1 MINSYLK
8 TQTNIQKLIE
18 QSLWGARQNQNT
30 SRAAPN
36 VSSAPIV
43 TLVDRIIQSALAL
56 RASDIHLDPAE
67 NQVRVRLRI
76 DGRLSELPPALPLE
90 LKDILLARI
99 KVMAQLDT
107 TVHHLPLDG
116 RITYP
121 FHDGSIDIRVSTM
134 PVLDGEKIVL
144 RLLNRE
150 QHLRTLEELDFSPAN
165 MTLFR
170 RWCHAPYGLILN
182 VGPVNSGKTTS
193 LYAALNL
200 LNSPEK
206 NIVTIEDPVE
216 YYLPGINQVQVNTK
230 VGLSFARGLR
240 ALLRQD
246 PDICM
251 VGEIRDEETAEIAVR
266 AALTGRLLFTTL
278 HTGNAAGAV
287 FRLLDMG
294 IRSYFLSAALLG
306 ITAQRL
312 VRRLCPVCR
321 EEYEIPAE
329 SPEAVF
335 LDDKYPVSYTH
346 LTLPTIA

>member
-18 QSLWGARQNQNT
+18 QSLLGVRQNQNT
-30 SRAAPN
+30 SHTAPN

-150 QHLRTLEELDFSPAN
+150 QHLRTLGELDFSPAN
-165 MTLFR
+165 MALFR
-170 RWCHAPYGLILN
+170 GAMRRMGL
-182 VGPVNSGKTTS
+182 
-193 LYAALNL
+193 
-200 LNSPEK
+200 
-206 NIVTIEDPVE
+206 
-216 YYLPGINQVQVNTK
+216 
-230 VGLSFARGLR
+230 F
-240 ALLRQD
+240 
-246 PDICM
+246 
-251 VGEIRDEETAEIAVR
+251 
-266 AALTGRLLFTTL
+266 
-278 HTGNAAGAV
+278 
-287 FRLLDMG
+287 
-294 IRSYFLSAALLG
+294 
-306 ITAQRL
+306 
-312 VRRLCPVCR
+312 
-321 EEYEIPAE
+321 
-329 SPEAVF
+329 
-335 LDDKYPVSYTH
+335 
-346 LTLPTIA
+346 